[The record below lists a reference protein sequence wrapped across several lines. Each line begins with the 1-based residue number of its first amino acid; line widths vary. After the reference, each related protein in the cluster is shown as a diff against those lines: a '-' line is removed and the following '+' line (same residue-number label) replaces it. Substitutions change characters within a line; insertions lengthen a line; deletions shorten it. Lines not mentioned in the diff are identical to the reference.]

1 MPACMFTTKIKTES
15 EVKPWGRWSCWRR
28 ARGEAG
34 DWESRS
40 ISPPRSN
47 DGTGLV
53 ANVIDRNVF
62 GYDENLFNWHQIYTS
77 QICLLNHPHQIT
89 KWWFYHNTLNCLNL
103 KFCLSWLQQWFV
115 LTESPSKNYQKWG
128 VLLKNWG
135 YSNIIKGEVKADS
148 EQKCWGDQGWGFWW
162 WWLRTTALSWWRRLT
177 IDYCGECFDGGWHG
191 GWWMELN
198 WRTTALSWWLWH
210 SLLSTSVTN
219 LKLLFAIV
227 WWWMFWRRLA
237 RWWVVDGALSWR
249 QLLLQLVQPTN
260 SKLSQPLPTRSMWR
274 RYWCHS
280 QTDSPPGP
288 PLIC

>member
-115 LTESPSKNYQKWG
+115 NRKAFQKLSKVRSSAEKLRLQQYHQRGGQSWFWAKVLRWPGLGILVMVTPNNSFKLVTEVDYR
-128 VLLKNWG
+128 LL
-135 YSNIIKGEVKADS
+135 
-148 EQKCWGDQGWGFWW
+148 
-162 WWLRTTALSWWRRLT
+162 
-177 IDYCGECFDGGWHG
+177 
-191 GWWMELN
+191 
-198 WRTTALSWWLWH
+198 
-210 SLLSTSVTN
+210 
-219 LKLLFAIV
+219 
-227 WWWMFWRRLA
+227 WWMFWRRLA
-237 RWWVVDGALSWR
+237 HWWVVDGALSWR